1 MKTLLKIL
9 KFLLCAIGIGG
20 FVCAIILAVSAKAWF
35 PLVAILAL
43 GGLASPTIKRL
54 VTESVE

>member
-9 KFLLCAIGIGG
+9 KFLLCFVGIGG
-20 FVCAIILAVSAKAWF
+20 LVCAILLAVKASAWF
-35 PLVAILAL
+35 PLVAILVL
-43 GGLASPTIKRL
+43 GGLAYPTIKRL

>member
-1 MKTLLKIL
+1 MKVLSKIL
-9 KFLLCAIGIGG
+9 KLILALVGIGG
-20 FVCAIILAVSAKAWF
+20 FVCAVILAIGAKAWF

-43 GGLASPTIKRL
+43 GGLAYPTIKRL